1 MLIVLILFAQVLNIC
16 KDFCHHP
23 TTICEENRILF
34 VMFTAMKNYI
44 LDSSSATLGNTL
56 PTRGCRNKD
65 NSRDIKE
72 LNIDIVSK
80 MHIG

>member
-1 MLIVLILFAQVLNIC
+1 
-16 KDFCHHP
+16 
-23 TTICEENRILF
+23 
-34 VMFTAMKNYI
+34 MFTAMKNDI

-65 NSRDIKE
+65 NTRDIKE

-80 MHIG
+80 MHIGWYSVNNPGQIQGMVDLLKVEDEFDW